1 MGFSSARNL
10 GRDISAG
17 FSPPRRMPISEA
29 VKKFMRV
36 PKGAGNSVPW
46 DPELTPYIIEPM
58 NCLASR
64 EYDAVI
70 FVGPARTGKT
80 IGLIDGWI
88 VYTIVCDPSDMLV
101 VQMTEDKARE
111 HSKKRLDR
119 TFRSSAAVKK
129 RMSPR
134 RNDNNVHDKTF
145 RDGSFLKIGWPSVNI
160 MSSSDYRFVALTDY
174 DRFPE
179 NIDSEGDGFSLA
191 SKRTTTFM
199 SAGMTLVESSPGR
212 DICDSKWR
220 RKSPHE
226 APPTTGI
233 LSLYNRGD
241 RRRWYWP
248 CPHCGEYFQPAM
260 DAMTGY
266 RNEPDPFKASE
277 AAYLLCPHCSGIITA
292 EKKRELNSAGVW
304 LREGQVIDRNGN
316 VSGEPRRSRIAS
328 FWMEGPAAAYQ
339 TWAQLV
345 YKLLTAEQ
353 EYEATGSEETLRAV
367 INTDWGLPYLP
378 RASMEQRKSELL
390 EQRAEPVPSRSVPD
404 GVNFLVAT
412 VDVQAGR
419 HRRFVVQVTGY
430 GSRGERWIIDRYNIT
445 QSLRS
450 DCDGE
455 SQRIDPASYSGIWDG
470 TFKPAYSN
478 NMAWCLWDMLT
489 HPRYGMGKRLGA
501 ADVDKWALYVIGQCC
516 DQSVPDGFGGT
527 EPRITCNAWLTTQR
541 KVWDVLSD
549 FCSAMRCMPVW
560 NGQTLTFVQ
569 DRPSDKVWT
578 YNRSNVVMPDDGAP
592 FRYSFSAL
600 KDRHNAVE
608 VNWIDPDNGWE
619 TATELVEDTQ
629 AIARYGRNVTKMDA
643 FGCTSRGQAHR
654 AGLWL
659 IKTELLETQ
668 TVDFSVGAEGLRH
681 VPGDVIEI
689 CDDDYAG
696 ISTGGRVLAVNSQ
709 TRTLTLDREITLPSS
724 GTTLISL
731 VDGSGNPVS
740 VEVQSVT
747 DGVKVKVSRVP
758 DGVAGYSV
766 WGLKLPTLRQRLF
779 RCVSIREND
788 DGTYAITAVQHVPEK
803 EAIVD
808 NGAHFDGDQSGT
820 VNGVTPP
827 AVQHLTAEVTADS
840 GEYQVLAR
848 WDTPKVVKGVSFMLR
863 LTVAADDGSERL
875 VSTARTTETTYRF
888 TQLALGNYRLTVR
901 AVNAWG
907 QQGDPASV
915 SFRIAAP
922 AAPSRI
928 ELTPG
933 YFQITAT
940 PHLAVYD
947 PTVQFE
953 FWFSEKRIADIRQVE
968 TTARYLG
975 TALYWIAAS
984 INIKP
989 GHNYYFY
996 VRSVNTVGKSA
1007 FVEAVGQ
1014 PSDDASGYLDFFKGE
1029 IGKTHLAQEL
1039 WTQIDNGQLAPDL
1052 AEIRT
1057 SITDVSNEITQTVN
1071 KKLEDQSAAIQQIQ
1085 KVQVDT
1091 NNNLNSMWAVKLQQ
1105 MQDGRLYIAGIGAGI
1120 ENTPDGMQSQVL
1132 LAADR
1137 IAMINPANGNT
1148 KPMFVGQGDQIFM
1161 NEVFLKRLTAPTIT
1175 SGGNPPVFSLTPD
1188 GRLTAKNADISGNVN
1203 ANAGTLNNVTVN
1215 ENCTIKG
1222 MLEATQV
1229 RGDFVKAV
1237 SKSFPKQAGTW
1248 GNTETPNGTV
1258 TVTISDDHNFD
1269 RQIIIPPIIFNGIA
1283 YSDPG
1288 SGNNPGGTRYTGYG
1302 FEVRKNGVL
1311 IASRET
1317 KGAIP
1322 GSYSAVIDMPS
1333 GRGSVTLEFKVF
1345 HKGNQWAGNI
1355 TDCTVIVT
1363 KKAASGI
1370 SIR

>member
-1 MGFSSARNL
+1 
-10 GRDISAG
+10 
-17 FSPPRRMPISEA
+17 
-29 VKKFMRV
+29 
-36 PKGAGNSVPW
+36 
-46 DPELTPYIIEPM
+46 
-58 NCLASR
+58 
-64 EYDAVI
+64 
-70 FVGPARTGKT
+70 
-80 IGLIDGWI
+80 
-88 VYTIVCDPSDMLV
+88 
-101 VQMTEDKARE
+101 
-111 HSKKRLDR
+111 
-119 TFRSSAAVKK
+119 
-129 RMSPR
+129 
-134 RNDNNVHDKTF
+134 
-145 RDGSFLKIGWPSVNI
+145 
-160 MSSSDYRFVALTDY
+160 
-174 DRFPE
+174 
-179 NIDSEGDGFSLA
+179 
-191 SKRTTTFM
+191 
-199 SAGMTLVESSPGR
+199 
-212 DICDSKWR
+212 
-220 RKSPHE
+220 
-226 APPTTGI
+226 
-233 LSLYNRGD
+233 
-241 RRRWYWP
+241 
-248 CPHCGEYFQPAM
+248 
-260 DAMTGY
+260 
-266 RNEPDPFKASE
+266 
-277 AAYLLCPHCSGIITA
+277 
-292 EKKRELNSAGVW
+292 
-304 LREGQVIDRNGN
+304 
-316 VSGEPRRSRIAS
+316 
-328 FWMEGPAAAYQ
+328 
-339 TWAQLV
+339 
-345 YKLLTAEQ
+345 
-353 EYEATGSEETLRAV
+353 
-367 INTDWGLPYLP
+367 
-378 RASMEQRKSELL
+378 
-390 EQRAEPVPSRSVPD
+390 
-404 GVNFLVAT
+404 
-412 VDVQAGR
+412 
-419 HRRFVVQVTGY
+419 
-430 GSRGERWIIDRYNIT
+430 
-445 QSLRS
+445 
-450 DCDGE
+450 
-455 SQRIDPASYSGIWDG
+455 
-470 TFKPAYSN
+470 
-478 NMAWCLWDMLT
+478 
-489 HPRYGMGKRLGA
+489 
-501 ADVDKWALYVIGQCC
+501 
-516 DQSVPDGFGGT
+516 
-527 EPRITCNAWLTTQR
+527 
-541 KVWDVLSD
+541 
-549 FCSAMRCMPVW
+549 
-560 NGQTLTFVQ
+560 
-569 DRPSDKVWT
+569 
-578 YNRSNVVMPDDGAP
+578 
-592 FRYSFSAL
+592 
-600 KDRHNAVE
+600 
-608 VNWIDPDNGWE
+608 
-619 TATELVEDTQ
+619 
-629 AIARYGRNVTKMDA
+629 
-643 FGCTSRGQAHR
+643 
-654 AGLWL
+654 
-659 IKTELLETQ
+659 ETQ

-696 ISTGGRVLAVNSQ
+696 IRTGGRVLAVNSQ

-731 VDGSGNPVS
+731 VDGQGSPVS

-758 DGVAGYSV
+758 DGVAEYSV

-848 WDTPKVVKGVSFMLR
+848 WDTPKVVKGVSFLLR
-863 LTVAADDGSERL
+863 LTVAADDGRERL

-968 TTARYLG
+968 TSARYLG

-989 GHNYYFY
+989 GHDYYFY

-1105 MQDGRLYIAGIGAGI
+1105 MKDGRLYIAGIGAGI
-1120 ENTPDGMQSQVL
+1120 ENTPAGMQSQVL

-1175 SGGNPPVFSLTPD
+1175 SGGNPPAFSLTPD
-1188 GRLTAKNADISGNVN
+1188 GKLTAKNADISGSVN
-1203 ANAGTLNNVTVN
+1203 ANSGTLNNVTIN
-1215 ENCTIKG
+1215 ENCQIKG
-1222 MLEATQV
+1222 KLSANQIE
-1229 RGDFVKAV
+1229 GDIVKTV
-1237 SKSFPKQAGTW
+1237 SKSFPRTSTYASGTI
-1248 GNTETPNGTV
+1248 TV
-1258 TVTISDDHNFD
+1258 RISDDQKFD
-1269 RQIIIPPIIFNGIA
+1269 RQVMIPPVLFRGGKHENFNSNNQQSYWYSTCRLRVTRNGQEIFNQSTTDA
-1283 YSDPG
+1283 Q
-1288 SGNNPGGTRYTGYG
+1288 
-1302 FEVRKNGVL
+1302 GVF
-1311 IASRET
+1311 S
-1317 KGAIP
+1317 
-1322 GSYSAVIDMPS
+1322 SVIDMPAGQGTLTLTFTVSSS
-1333 GRGSVTLEFKVF
+1333 GANNWTPTTSISDLLVV
-1345 HKGNQWAGNI
+1345 
-1355 TDCTVIVT
+1355 VM
-1363 KKAASGI
+1363 KKSTAGI
-1370 SIR
+1370 SIS

>member
-1 MGFSSARNL
+1 
-10 GRDISAG
+10 
-17 FSPPRRMPISEA
+17 
-29 VKKFMRV
+29 
-36 PKGAGNSVPW
+36 
-46 DPELTPYIIEPM
+46 
-58 NCLASR
+58 
-64 EYDAVI
+64 
-70 FVGPARTGKT
+70 
-80 IGLIDGWI
+80 
-88 VYTIVCDPSDMLV
+88 
-101 VQMTEDKARE
+101 
-111 HSKKRLDR
+111 
-119 TFRSSAAVKK
+119 
-129 RMSPR
+129 
-134 RNDNNVHDKTF
+134 
-145 RDGSFLKIGWPSVNI
+145 
-160 MSSSDYRFVALTDY
+160 
-174 DRFPE
+174 
-179 NIDSEGDGFSLA
+179 
-191 SKRTTTFM
+191 
-199 SAGMTLVESSPGR
+199 
-212 DICDSKWR
+212 
-220 RKSPHE
+220 
-226 APPTTGI
+226 
-233 LSLYNRGD
+233 
-241 RRRWYWP
+241 
-248 CPHCGEYFQPAM
+248 
-260 DAMTGY
+260 
-266 RNEPDPFKASE
+266 
-277 AAYLLCPHCSGIITA
+277 
-292 EKKRELNSAGVW
+292 
-304 LREGQVIDRNGN
+304 
-316 VSGEPRRSRIAS
+316 
-328 FWMEGPAAAYQ
+328 
-339 TWAQLV
+339 
-345 YKLLTAEQ
+345 
-353 EYEATGSEETLRAV
+353 
-367 INTDWGLPYLP
+367 
-378 RASMEQRKSELL
+378 
-390 EQRAEPVPSRSVPD
+390 
-404 GVNFLVAT
+404 
-412 VDVQAGR
+412 
-419 HRRFVVQVTGY
+419 
-430 GSRGERWIIDRYNIT
+430 
-445 QSLRS
+445 
-450 DCDGE
+450 
-455 SQRIDPASYSGIWDG
+455 
-470 TFKPAYSN
+470 
-478 NMAWCLWDMLT
+478 
-489 HPRYGMGKRLGA
+489 
-501 ADVDKWALYVIGQCC
+501 
-516 DQSVPDGFGGT
+516 
-527 EPRITCNAWLTTQR
+527 
-541 KVWDVLSD
+541 
-549 FCSAMRCMPVW
+549 
-560 NGQTLTFVQ
+560 
-569 DRPSDKVWT
+569 
-578 YNRSNVVMPDDGAP
+578 
-592 FRYSFSAL
+592 
-600 KDRHNAVE
+600 
-608 VNWIDPDNGWE
+608 
-619 TATELVEDTQ
+619 
-629 AIARYGRNVTKMDA
+629 A

-731 VDGSGNPVS
+731 VDGQGNPVS

-758 DGVAGYSV
+758 DGVAEYSV

-788 DGTYAITAVQHVPEK
+788 DGTYAITAVQHVPAK

-984 INIKP
+984 INIRP
-989 GHNYYFY
+989 GHDYYFY

-1052 AEIRT
+1052 AEIKT

-1161 NEVFLKRLTAPTIT
+1161 NEVFLKYLTAPTIT
-1175 SGGNPPVFSLTPD
+1175 SGGNPPAFSLTPD

-1203 ANAGTLNNVTVN
+1203 ANSGTLNNVTIN
-1215 ENCTIKG
+1215 QNCRILGKLSANQIEGDIVKTVGKAFPRNSSYASGTI
-1222 MLEATQV
+1222 
-1229 RGDFVKAV
+1229 
-1237 SKSFPKQAGTW
+1237 
-1248 GNTETPNGTV
+1248 TV
-1258 TVTISDDHNFD
+1258 TVYDDQAFD
-1269 RQIIIPPIIFNGIA
+1269 RQIVIPPVLFRGGKHENFNSNNQQSYW
-1283 YSDPG
+1283 YS
-1288 SGNNPGGTRYTGYG
+1288 TCKLQ
-1302 FEVRKNGVL
+1302 VLKNGQEIFQQPATDV
-1311 IASRET
+1311 SRVF
-1317 KGAIP
+1317 
-1322 GSYSAVIDMPS
+1322 SSVIDMPA
-1333 GRGSVTLEFKVF
+1333 GHGHVTLTFNVSSY
-1345 HKGNQWAGNI
+1345 GANNWTPTTSI
-1355 TDCTVIVT
+1355 SDLLVVVM
-1363 KKAASGI
+1363 KKSTAGI
-1370 SIR
+1370 SIS

>member
-1 MGFSSARNL
+1 MGKGSSKGHTPREAKDNL
-10 GRDISAG
+10 KSTQLLSVIDA
-17 FSPPRRMPISEA
+17 ISEGP
-29 VKKFMRV
+29 VEGPVDGLKSV
-36 PKGAGNSVPW
+36 LLNS
-46 DPELTPYIIEPM
+46 TPV
-58 NCLASR
+58 L
-64 EYDAVI
+64 
-70 FVGPARTGKT
+70 
-80 IGLIDGWI
+80 
-88 VYTIVCDPSDMLV
+88 
-101 VQMTEDKARE
+101 
-111 HSKKRLDR
+111 
-119 TFRSSAAVKK
+119 
-129 RMSPR
+129 
-134 RNDNNVHDKTF
+134 
-145 RDGSFLKIGWPSVNI
+145 
-160 MSSSDYRFVALTDY
+160 
-174 DRFPE
+174 
-179 NIDSEGDGFSLA
+179 DSEGNTNISGVTVVFRAGEQEQTPPEGFESSGSETVLGTEVKYDTPITRTITSANIDRLRFTFGVQALVETTSKGDRNPSEVRLLVQIQRNGGWVTEKDITIKGKTTSQYLA
-191 SKRTTTFM
+191 SVVVDNLPPRPFNIRMRRMTPDSTTDQLQNK
-199 SAGMTLVESSPGR
+199 TLWSSYTEIIDVKQCYPNTALVGVQVDSEQFGSQQVSRNYHLRGR
-212 DICDSKWR
+212 
-220 RKSPHE
+220 
-226 APPTTGI
+226 I
-233 LSLYNRGD
+233 L
-241 RRRWYWP
+241 
-248 CPHCGEYFQPAM
+248 Q
-260 DAMTGY
+260 
-266 RNEPDPFKASE
+266 
-277 AAYLLCPHCSGIITA
+277 
-292 EKKRELNSAGVW
+292 
-304 LREGQVIDRNGN
+304 
-316 VSGEPRRSRIAS
+316 
-328 FWMEGPAAAYQ
+328 
-339 TWAQLV
+339 
-345 YKLLTAEQ
+345 
-353 EYEATGSEETLRAV
+353 
-367 INTDWGLPYLP
+367 
-378 RASMEQRKSELL
+378 
-390 EQRAEPVPSRSVPD
+390 VPS
-404 GVNFLVAT
+404 N
-412 VDVQAGR
+412 
-419 HRRFVVQVTGY
+419 
-430 GSRGERWIIDRYNIT
+430 YNPQT
-445 QSLRS
+445 RQ
-450 DCDGE
+450 
-455 SQRIDPASYSGIWDG
+455 YSGIWDG
-470 TFKPAYSN
+470 TFKPSYSN

-501 ADVDKWALYVIGQCC
+501 ADVDKWALYVIGQNC

-527 EPRITCNAWLTTQR
+527 EPRITCNAYLTTQR
-541 KVWDVLSD
+541 KAWDVLSD

-619 TATELVEDTQ
+619 TATELVEDSQ

-740 VEVQSVT
+740 VEVQSIT

-758 DGVAGYSV
+758 DGVAEYSV

-808 NGAHFDGDQSGT
+808 NGAHFDGNQSGT

-922 AAPSRI
+922 AAPSQI

-975 TALYWIAAS
+975 TGMYWIAAS
-984 INIKP
+984 INIRP
-989 GHNYYFY
+989 GHDYYFY
-996 VRSVNTVGKSA
+996 IRSVNTVGKSA
-1007 FVEAVGQ
+1007 FVEAVGRA
-1014 PSDDASGYLDFFKGE
+1014 SDDAEGYLNFFKE
-1029 IGKTHLAQEL
+1029 KIGKTHLAQEL
-1039 WTQIDNGQLAPDL
+1039 WTQIDNDQLAPDL

-1071 KKLEDQSAAIQQIQ
+1071 KKLENQSAAIQQIQ

-1105 MQDGRLYIAGIGAGI
+1105 MKDGRLYIAGIGAGI
-1120 ENTPDGMQSQVL
+1120 ENTPAGMQSQVL

-1161 NEVFLKRLTAPTIT
+1161 NEVFLKYLTAPTIT
-1175 SGGNPPVFSLTPD
+1175 SGGNPPAFSLTPD

-1203 ANAGTLNNVTVN
+1203 ANSGTLNNVTIN
-1215 ENCTIKG
+1215 KNCVIRGKLSANQIEGDLVKTVGKAFPRDSRAPKRWPSGTI
-1222 MLEATQV
+1222 TV
-1229 RGDFVKAV
+1229 RVY
-1237 SKSFPKQAGTW
+1237 
-1248 GNTETPNGTV
+1248 
-1258 TVTISDDHNFD
+1258 DDQPFN
-1269 RQIIIPPIIFNGIA
+1269 RQIVIPAVAFSGARHERENSDT
-1283 YSDPG
+1283 YS
-1288 SGNNPGGTRYTGYG
+1288 SCRLI
-1302 FEVRKNGVL
+1302 VKKNGAEIYNRTAMDNTLV
-1311 IASRET
+1311 
-1317 KGAIP
+1317 
-1322 GSYSAVIDMPS
+1322 YSGVIDMPA
-1333 GRGSVTLEFKVF
+1333 GRGDMTLEFSVSAWWV
-1345 HKGNQWAGNI
+1345 NDWYPTASI
-1355 TDCTVIVT
+1355 SDLLVVVM
-1363 KKAASGI
+1363 KKATAGI
-1370 SIR
+1370 TIS

>member
-1 MGFSSARNL
+1 MGKGSSKGHTPREAKDNLKSTQLLSVIDAISEGPIEGPVDGLKSVLLNSTPVLDTEGNTNISGVTVVFRAGEQEQAPPEGFESSGSETVLGTEVKYDTPITRTITSANIDRLRFTFGVQALVETTSKGDRNPSEVRL
-10 GRDISAG
+10 LVQIQRNGGWVTEKDITIKGKTTSQYLA
-17 FSPPRRMPISEA
+17 SVVVDNLPPRPFNIRMRRMTPDSTTDQLQNKTLWSSYTEIIDVKQCYPNTALVGVQVVSEQFGSQQ
-29 VKKFMRV
+29 V
-36 PKGAGNSVPW
+36 
-46 DPELTPYIIEPM
+46 
-58 NCLASR
+58 SR
-64 EYDAVI
+64 NYHL
-70 FVGPARTGKT
+70 R
-80 IGLIDGWI
+80 
-88 VYTIVCDPSDMLV
+88 
-101 VQMTEDKARE
+101 
-111 HSKKRLDR
+111 
-119 TFRSSAAVKK
+119 
-129 RMSPR
+129 
-134 RNDNNVHDKTF
+134 
-145 RDGSFLKIGWPSVNI
+145 
-160 MSSSDYRFVALTDY
+160 
-174 DRFPE
+174 
-179 NIDSEGDGFSLA
+179 
-191 SKRTTTFM
+191 
-199 SAGMTLVESSPGR
+199 GR
-212 DICDSKWR
+212 
-220 RKSPHE
+220 
-226 APPTTGI
+226 I
-233 LSLYNRGD
+233 L
-241 RRRWYWP
+241 
-248 CPHCGEYFQPAM
+248 Q
-260 DAMTGY
+260 
-266 RNEPDPFKASE
+266 
-277 AAYLLCPHCSGIITA
+277 
-292 EKKRELNSAGVW
+292 
-304 LREGQVIDRNGN
+304 
-316 VSGEPRRSRIAS
+316 
-328 FWMEGPAAAYQ
+328 
-339 TWAQLV
+339 
-345 YKLLTAEQ
+345 
-353 EYEATGSEETLRAV
+353 
-367 INTDWGLPYLP
+367 
-378 RASMEQRKSELL
+378 
-390 EQRAEPVPSRSVPD
+390 VPS
-404 GVNFLVAT
+404 N
-412 VDVQAGR
+412 
-419 HRRFVVQVTGY
+419 
-430 GSRGERWIIDRYNIT
+430 YNPQT
-445 QSLRS
+445 RQ
-450 DCDGE
+450 
-455 SQRIDPASYSGIWDG
+455 YSGIWDG

-501 ADVDKWALYVIGQCC
+501 ADVDKWALYVIGQNC

-527 EPRITCNAWLTTQR
+527 EPRITCNAYLTTQR
-541 KVWDVLSD
+541 KAWDVLSD

-643 FGCTSRGQAHR
+643 FGCTRRGQAHR

-696 ISTGGRVLAVNSQ
+696 ISIGGRVLAVNSQ

-731 VDGSGNPVS
+731 VDGEGNPVS

-758 DGVAGYSV
+758 DGVAEYSV

-888 TQLALGNYRLTVR
+888 RQLALGRYMLTVR
-901 AVNAWG
+901 AVNARG

-922 AAPSRI
+922 AAPVTI
-928 ELTPG
+928 ELIPG
-933 YFQITAT
+933 YFQITAV
-940 PHLAVYD
+940 PRLAVYD

-953 FWFSEKRIADIRQVE
+953 FWFSENQITDIRQVE

-975 TALYWIAAS
+975 TAMYWTAAS
-984 INIKP
+984 INIRP
-989 GHNYYFY
+989 GHDYYFY
-996 VRSVNTVGKSA
+996 IRSVNIVGKSA

-1014 PSDDASGYLDFFKGE
+1014 PVNDAEVYLNFFE
-1029 IGKTHLAQEL
+1029 GKINSTLLGQEL
-1039 WTQIDNGQLAPDL
+1039 NDRINASALRSEVEQLEDEINQQIESDIAEVTQKIGETENSLTQLVAKKNDELSLGISQVSQRVDN
-1052 AEIRT
+1052 
-1057 SITDVSNEITQTVN
+1057 VSSELTQTVSQSN
-1071 KKLEDQSAAIQQIQ
+1071 EENARQIAQVRQYVDQKSSEIMTTTDQKLGDQEATIQQIQ
-1085 KVQVDT
+1085 KVQTDT
-1091 NNNLNSMWAVKLQQ
+1091 SNNLNSMWAVKLQQ

-1161 NEVFLKRLTAPTIT
+1161 NEVFLKYLTAPTIT
-1175 SGGNPPVFSLTPD
+1175 SGGNPPAFSLTPD
-1188 GRLTAKNADISGNVN
+1188 GKLTAKNADISGNVN
-1203 ANAGTLNNVTVN
+1203 ANSGTLNNVTIN
-1215 ENCTIKG
+1215 ENCQIKG
-1222 MLEATQV
+1222 KLSANQIEGDLVKTVGKAFPRDSRAPERWPSGTITV
-1229 RGDFVKAV
+1229 RVY
-1237 SKSFPKQAGTW
+1237 
-1248 GNTETPNGTV
+1248 
-1258 TVTISDDHNFD
+1258 DDQPFD
-1269 RQIIIPPIIFNGIA
+1269 RQIVIPAVAFSGAKHEKEHTDI
-1283 YSDPG
+1283 YS
-1288 SGNNPGGTRYTGYG
+1288 SCRLI
-1302 FEVRKNGVL
+1302 VRKNGAEIYNRTALDNTL
-1311 IASRET
+1311 I
-1317 KGAIP
+1317 
-1322 GSYSAVIDMPS
+1322 YSGVIDMPA
-1333 GRGSVTLEFKVF
+1333 GHGHMTLEFSVSAWLV
-1345 HKGNQWAGNI
+1345 NNWYPTASI
-1355 TDCTVIVT
+1355 SDLLVVVM
-1363 KKAASGI
+1363 KKATAGI
-1370 SIR
+1370 TIS

>member
-1 MGFSSARNL
+1 SANIDRLRFTFGVQALVETTSKGDRNPSEVRL
-10 GRDISAG
+10 LVQIQRNGGWVTEKDITIKGKTTSQYLA
-17 FSPPRRMPISEA
+17 SVVVDNLPPRPFNIRMRRMTPDSTTDQLQNKTLWLSYTEIID
-29 VKKFMRV
+29 VKQCY
-36 PKGAGNSVPW
+36 PNTA
-46 DPELTPYIIEPM
+46 L
-58 NCLASR
+58 
-64 EYDAVI
+64 
-70 FVGPARTGKT
+70 VG
-80 IGLIDGWI
+80 
-88 VYTIVCDPSDMLV
+88 
-101 VQMTEDKARE
+101 VQ
-111 HSKKRLDR
+111 
-119 TFRSSAAVKK
+119 V
-129 RMSPR
+129 
-134 RNDNNVHDKTF
+134 
-145 RDGSFLKIGWPSVNI
+145 
-160 MSSSDYRFVALTDY
+160 
-174 DRFPE
+174 
-179 NIDSEGDGFSLA
+179 DSEQFGSQQVSRNYHL
-191 SKRTTTFM
+191 R
-199 SAGMTLVESSPGR
+199 GR
-212 DICDSKWR
+212 
-220 RKSPHE
+220 
-226 APPTTGI
+226 I
-233 LSLYNRGD
+233 L
-241 RRRWYWP
+241 
-248 CPHCGEYFQPAM
+248 Q
-260 DAMTGY
+260 
-266 RNEPDPFKASE
+266 
-277 AAYLLCPHCSGIITA
+277 
-292 EKKRELNSAGVW
+292 
-304 LREGQVIDRNGN
+304 
-316 VSGEPRRSRIAS
+316 
-328 FWMEGPAAAYQ
+328 
-339 TWAQLV
+339 
-345 YKLLTAEQ
+345 
-353 EYEATGSEETLRAV
+353 
-367 INTDWGLPYLP
+367 
-378 RASMEQRKSELL
+378 
-390 EQRAEPVPSRSVPD
+390 VPS
-404 GVNFLVAT
+404 N
-412 VDVQAGR
+412 
-419 HRRFVVQVTGY
+419 
-430 GSRGERWIIDRYNIT
+430 YNPQT
-445 QSLRS
+445 RQ
-450 DCDGE
+450 
-455 SQRIDPASYSGIWDG
+455 YNGIWDG

-501 ADVDKWALYVIGQCC
+501 ADVDKWALYVIGQYC

-541 KVWDVLSD
+541 KAWDVLSD

-709 TRTLTLDREITLPSS
+709 TRTLTLDREITLTSS

-731 VDGSGNPVS
+731 VDGQGSPVS

-758 DGVAGYSV
+758 DGVAEYSV

-788 DGTYAITAVQHVPEK
+788 DGMYAITAVQHVPEK

-808 NGAHFDGDQSGT
+808 NGAHFDGNQSGT

-888 TQLALGNYRLTVR
+888 RQLALGNYSLTVR

-968 TTARYLG
+968 TSARYLG

-989 GHNYYFY
+989 GHDYYFY
-996 VRSVNTVGKSA
+996 IRSVNTVGKSA
-1007 FVEAVGQ
+1007 FVEAVGRA
-1014 PSDDASGYLDFFKGE
+1014 SDDAEGYLDFFKGE

-1175 SGGNPPVFSLTPD
+1175 SGGNPPAFSLTPD

-1203 ANAGTLNNVTVN
+1203 ANSGTLNNVTIN
-1215 ENCTIKG
+1215 ENCRVLGKLSANQIEGDLVKTVGKAFPRDSRAPERWPSGTI
-1222 MLEATQV
+1222 TV
-1229 RGDFVKAV
+1229 RVY
-1237 SKSFPKQAGTW
+1237 
-1248 GNTETPNGTV
+1248 
-1258 TVTISDDHNFD
+1258 DDQSFD
-1269 RQIIIPPIIFNGIA
+1269 RQIVIPAVAFCGARHERENSDTYSSCRLIVKKNGAEIYNRTA
-1283 YSDPG
+1283 LD
-1288 SGNNPGGTRYTGYG
+1288 NTLIYTG
-1302 FEVRKNGVL
+1302 
-1311 IASRET
+1311 
-1317 KGAIP
+1317 
-1322 GSYSAVIDMPS
+1322 VIDMPAGS
-1333 GRGSVTLEFKVF
+1333 GVMTLEFSVSAWWVN
-1345 HKGNQWAGNI
+1345 GWYPTASI
-1355 TDCTVIVT
+1355 SDLLVVVM
-1363 KKAASGI
+1363 KKATAGI
-1370 SIR
+1370 TIG

>member
-1 MGFSSARNL
+1 GKGGGRAHTPREAKDNLKSTQMMSVIDAIGEGPIEGPVKGLQSILVNKTPLTDTDGNPVIHGVTAVWRAGEQEQTPPEGFESSGAETGLGVEVTKAKPVTRTITSANIDRLRVTFGVQSLVETTSKGDRNPTSVRL
-10 GRDISAG
+10 LIQLERGGKWMTEKDVTINGKTTSQFLA
-17 FSPPRRMPISEA
+17 SVILDNLPPRPFNIRMVRETADSTTDQLQNKTLWSSYTEIID
-29 VKKFMRV
+29 VKQCYPNTAIVGLQVDAEQFGGQQMTVNYHIRGRIIQV
-36 PKGAGNSVPW
+36 PSNY
-46 DPELTPYIIEPM
+46 DPE
-58 NCLASR
+58 
-64 EYDAVI
+64 
-70 FVGPARTGKT
+70 
-80 IGLIDGWI
+80 
-88 VYTIVCDPSDMLV
+88 
-101 VQMTEDKARE
+101 
-111 HSKKRLDR
+111 
-119 TFRSSAAVKK
+119 
-129 RMSPR
+129 
-134 RNDNNVHDKTF
+134 
-145 RDGSFLKIGWPSVNI
+145 
-160 MSSSDYRFVALTDY
+160 
-174 DRFPE
+174 
-179 NIDSEGDGFSLA
+179 
-191 SKRTTTFM
+191 KRT
-199 SAGMTLVESSPGR
+199 
-212 DICDSKWR
+212 
-220 RKSPHE
+220 
-226 APPTTGI
+226 
-233 LSLYNRGD
+233 
-241 RRRWYWP
+241 
-248 CPHCGEYFQPAM
+248 
-260 DAMTGY
+260 
-266 RNEPDPFKASE
+266 
-277 AAYLLCPHCSGIITA
+277 
-292 EKKRELNSAGVW
+292 
-304 LREGQVIDRNGN
+304 
-316 VSGEPRRSRIAS
+316 
-328 FWMEGPAAAYQ
+328 
-339 TWAQLV
+339 
-345 YKLLTAEQ
+345 
-353 EYEATGSEETLRAV
+353 
-367 INTDWGLPYLP
+367 
-378 RASMEQRKSELL
+378 
-390 EQRAEPVPSRSVPD
+390 
-404 GVNFLVAT
+404 
-412 VDVQAGR
+412 
-419 HRRFVVQVTGY
+419 
-430 GSRGERWIIDRYNIT
+430 
-445 QSLRS
+445 
-450 DCDGE
+450 
-455 SQRIDPASYSGIWDG
+455 YSGIWDG
-470 TFKPAYSN
+470 SLKPAYSN
-478 NMAWCLWDMLT
+478 NPAWCLWDMLT

-501 ADVDKWALYVIGQCC
+501 ADVDKWALYAIAQYC
-516 DQSVPDGFGGT
+516 DQTVPDGFGGT
-527 EPRITCNAWLTTQR
+527 EPRMTFNAYLSQQR
-541 KVWDVLSD
+541 KAWDVLSD

-569 DRPSDKVWT
+569 DRPSDVVWPYT
-578 YNRSNVVMPDDGAP
+578 NSDVVVDDNGVG

-600 KDRHNAVE
+600 KDRHTAVE
-608 VNWIDPDNGWE
+608 VNYTDPQNGWQ
-619 TATELVEDTQ
+619 TSTELVEDPE
-629 AIARYGRNVTKMDA
+629 AILRYGRNLLKMDA

-654 AGLWL
+654 AGLWV
-659 IKTELLETQ
+659 IKTGLLETQ
-668 TVDFSVGAEGLRH
+668 TVDFTLGSQGLRH
-681 VPGDVIEI
+681 TPGDIIEI
-689 CDDDYAG
+689 CDNDYAG
-696 ISTGGRVLAVNSQ
+696 TMTGGRILSIDAAS
-709 TRTLTLDREITLPSS
+709 RTLTLDREVTLPET
-724 GTTLISL
+724 GAATVNLIN
-731 VDGSGNPVS
+731 GSGKPVS
-740 VEVQSVT
+740 VAITAHPAPDRIQ
-747 DGVKVKVSRVP
+747 VSTLP
-758 DGVAGYSV
+758 DGVETYGV
-766 WGLKLPTLRQRLF
+766 WGLSLPSLRRRLF
-779 RCVSIREND
+779 RCVSIRENT
-788 DGTYAITAVQHVPEK
+788 DGTFAITAVQHVPEK

-848 WDTPKVVKGVSFMLR
+848 WDTPKVVKGVSFLLR

-888 TQLALGNYRLTVR
+888 TQLAPGNYRLTVR

-989 GHNYYFY
+989 GHDYYFY
-996 VRSVNTVGKSA
+996 IRSVNTVGKSA

-1052 AEIRT
+1052 TEIRT

-1161 NEVFLKRLTAPTIT
+1161 NEVFLKYLTAPTIT
-1175 SGGNPPVFSLTPD
+1175 SGGNPPAFSLTPD
-1188 GRLTAKNADISGNVN
+1188 GRLTAKNADISGSVN
-1203 ANAGTLNNVTVN
+1203 ANSGALNNVTIN
-1215 ENCTIKG
+1215 QNCTIKG

-1237 SKSFPKQAGTW
+1237 SKAFPKKVGTW

-1283 YSDPG
+1283 YDDPG

-1333 GRGSVTLEFKVF
+1333 GGGSVTLEFKIF
-1345 HKGNQWAGNI
+1345 QKGNQGAGNI